1 MDIID
6 NPVAGEKVIYHLTSR
21 QSNGEKTIMEVFLS
35 PKGGN
40 PLHYHTRFSE
50 TFKII
55 EGELNVQIGKE
66 IRSLKAGDTA
76 IAPINARH
84 RFFNTSGKNV
94 RFTVEL
100 TPASEGFENVLRIAF
115 GLARDGHAASNGMPK
130 SFWHMAVLM
139 NMGEGYFVG
148 LFSALE
154 KVIRLL
160 AKTEKVKKLEKQ
172 LIAKYCQ
179 QEVNV
184 SSI

>member
-66 IRSLKAGDTA
+66 M
-76 IAPINARH
+76 
-84 RFFNTSGKNV
+84 
-94 RFTVEL
+94 
-100 TPASEGFENVLRIAF
+100 
-115 GLARDGHAASNGMPK
+115 GLIP
-130 SFWHMAVLM
+130 
-139 NMGEGYFVG
+139 
-148 LFSALE
+148 
-154 KVIRLL
+154 
-160 AKTEKVKKLEKQ
+160 
-172 LIAKYCQ
+172 
-179 QEVNV
+179 
-184 SSI
+184 